1 MIQAI
6 LKKGKVLPESVP
18 TPSVSKGSLLIKVVN
33 SCISAG
39 TELSGV
45 SESKKSIIQKALD
58 QPEKIQKVLNI
69 VKTEG
74 IISAFQKV
82 KGKLDSGRATGYSI
96 SGVVIGIGDGVSGF
110 QIGESVAAAGA
121 GMANHAEYVDV
132 PVNLVIKL
140 PKGMDFKLASTVT
153 LGGIALQGVRRAD
166 LKLGEFCVVVGA
178 GILGL
183 ISIQLLK
190 LSGIRVIAIDLD
202 DSRLKI
208 AKECGAELILN
219 PKKENLIKSVE
230 NLTSSNLADAVL
242 FTAATTS
249 SEPLSQA
256 FQMCKKKGKVVLVGV
271 VGMEIKREDMYT
283 KELDFLISTSYGP
296 GRYDTNYEQK
306 GLDYPY
312 AYVRWT
318 ENRNMQEYLRLV
330 HDKKINLESL
340 ISEVFPI
347 EEVEKAFQSLTN
359 SEIKPLMVLLDYGMF
374 DESKLNNYLNHD
386 RKITVSPIQTKQGII
401 KVGVIGTGEF
411 AAAIHLPN
419 LRKLSNK
426 YSIHAV
432 MSRTGHK
439 AKSIAEQF
447 GASFS
452 TTKVED
458 IINNK
463 EIGLVMICTR
473 HDSHAELV
481 MKSLKSGKHV
491 FVEKP
496 LAISKE
502 ELEDIR
508 NFYAENTGEQKPL
521 LAVGFNR
528 RFSNYLKEIKSH
540 TSKRINP
547 LFVTYRMN
555 AGYIPSNHW
564 VHEDGGRIIG
574 EACHIIDIMN
584 FLTESEIESVSCE
597 SLNPNNEKFIEADNK
612 SIILKYKDGSV
623 CNIGYFSVGSKQ
635 LSKEYMEIHFDEK
648 SIVMD
653 DYKSIKGFGIKINE
667 LTSSSSEKGQ
677 LQELEFLYD
686 SLTGKTQN
694 WPIELWDIIQTTE
707 ISLAIK

>member
-6 LKKGKVLPESVP
+6 LKKGKVLPDSVP
-18 TPSVSKGSLLIKVVN
+18 APSVSKGSLLIKVVS

-69 VKTEG
+69 VKSEG
-74 IISAFQKV
+74 IVSAFQKV
-82 KGKLDSGRATGYSI
+82 KGKLDSGRPTGYSV
-96 SGVVIGIGDGVSGF
+96 SGVVIGIGEGVSGF

-121 GMANHAEYVDV
+121 GLANHAEYVDV
-132 PVNLVIKL
+132 PVNLVIKM
-140 PKGMDFKLASTVT
+140 PVGMDYKQASTVT

-183 ISIQLLK
+183 ISVQLLK

-202 DSRLKI
+202 DNRLKI
-208 AKECGAELILN
+208 AKECGAELVLN
-219 PKKENLIKSVE
+219 PKKDDNIKSVE
-230 NLTSSNLADAVL
+230 NLTAANLADAVL
-242 FTAATTS
+242 FTAATSS

-271 VGMEIKREDMYT
+271 VGMEIKREDMYA

-296 GRYDTNYEQK
+296 GRYDLNYEQK

-330 HDKKINLESL
+330 HEKKINLEPL
-340 ISEVFPI
+340 ISEIFTIDKV
-347 EEVEKAFQSLTN
+347 EEAFQSLT
-359 SEIKPLMVLLDYGMF
+359 SLESKPLMVLLDYGQF
-374 DESKLNNYLNHD
+374 EPENLNKYLNHD
-386 RKITVSPIQTKQGII
+386 RRITVSSKSLQSGVIR
-401 KVGVIGTGEF
+401 VGVIGTGEF
-411 AAAIHLPN
+411 ATSIHLPN
-419 LRKLSNK
+419 LKKLSGK
-426 YSIHAV
+426 FSIHAV

-439 AKSIAEQF
+439 AKAVAEQF
-447 GASFS
+447 GASYA
-452 TTKVED
+452 TTIAED
-458 IINNK
+458 IINDND
-463 EIGLVMICTR
+463 IDLVMICTR
-473 HDSHAELV
+473 HDSHTELV

-496 LAISKE
+496 LSISEKEIDEIKNYFSENQKE
-502 ELEDIR
+502 E
-508 NFYAENTGEQKPL
+508 KPIL
-521 LAVGFNR
+521 TVGFNR
-528 RFSNYLKEIKSH
+528 RFSKYIQEIKFH

-584 FLTESEIESVSCE
+584 FLTESEIESVSYE
-597 SLNPNNEKFIEADNK
+597 SLKPVNEKFIDSDNK
-612 SIILKYKDGSV
+612 SIVLKYKDGSV
-623 CNIGYFSVGSKQ
+623 CSIGYFSVGSRQ
-635 LSKEYMEIHFDEK
+635 LSKEYMEVHFDEK

-653 DYKSIKGFGIKINE
+653 DYKSLKGFGIKVKEIN
-667 LTSSSSEKGQ
+667 SSFSEKGQ
-677 LQELEFLYD
+677 LQELEFLHK
-686 SLTGKTQN
+686 SLTGQSQN
-694 WPIELWDIIQTTE
+694 WPIELWDLLQTTE